1 MMRLTIE
8 PGPGH
13 LWVQRLCYVS
23 GEKVLYFSTRKAEWI
38 PAKITDLSTEWFKIE
53 GRTTSLPA

>member
-8 PGPGH
+8 LGPGH

-23 GEKVLYFSTRKAEWI
+23 GEKVLYFSSRKAEWI
-38 PAKITDLSTEWFKIE
+38 PAKITDLSTEGFKID
-53 GRTTSLPA
+53 GRTTLLPA